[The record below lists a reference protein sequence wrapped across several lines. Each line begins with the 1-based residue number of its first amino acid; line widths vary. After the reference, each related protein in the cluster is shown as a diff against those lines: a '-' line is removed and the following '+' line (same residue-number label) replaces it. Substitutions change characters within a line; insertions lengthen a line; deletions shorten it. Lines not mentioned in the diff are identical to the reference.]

1 MKYYYNFVILIIL
14 GSFIILLPLVAKE
27 QATCKWLEKSVDD
40 QTFKTYLDFFTY
52 DQRLPFKLQSIEVK
66 EHEGIRKEHL
76 SFQST
81 PEERVFANL
90 YKPLGLSSK
99 KGSALI
105 ILHGGSP
112 QGKDSPYTDNAAEL
126 LAWAGWIVLAIDLQ
140 YFGERSTNLLTT
152 FTEKEKHDRLYN
164 QISTY
169 LAWMIQNVKDISR
182 SFDFLVEHIG
192 ADPKRIG
199 LIGVSRG
206 AVVAPIAGGA
216 ERRLAAIV
224 LIHGG
229 HFDALERH
237 HLPAACPANYIG
249 RISPRPLLMIN
260 GTRDADF
267 IKETSV
273 SPLYMLAKQ
282 PKKIIWV
289 EGGHGSFTEE
299 ARATMLQWLQENI
312 K

>member
-1 MKYYYNFVILIIL
+1 MKYYYRFAILIIMGVL
-14 GSFIILLPLVAKE
+14 IILLPLVAKE
-27 QATCKWLEKSVDD
+27 QAACKWLEKPVDD

-90 YKPLGLSSK
+90 YSVAGQSLK
-99 KGSALI
+99 KGPALI
-105 ILHGGSP
+105 LLHGGSP
-112 QGKDSPYTDNAAEL
+112 QGKDSPYNDNTAEL
-126 LAWAGWIVLAIDLQ
+126 LARGGWIVLAIDLQ
-140 YFGERSTNLLTT
+140 YFGERSTNLLTK
-152 FTEKEKHDRLYN
+152 FTEKEKHERLYN
-164 QISTY
+164 KPSIY
-169 LAWMIQNVKDISR
+169 LTWMIQNVKDISR
-182 SFDFLVEHIG
+182 SFDFLVDHVG
-192 ADPKRIG
+192 VAPKRIG
-199 LIGVSRG
+199 LIGISRG

-216 ERRLAAIV
+216 EHRLAAIV
-224 LIHGG
+224 LLYGG
-229 HFDALERH
+229 HFDALERD

-289 EGGHGSFTEE
+289 EGGHGSITED
-299 ARATMLQWLQENI
+299 ARATMLLWLQENA

>member
-1 MKYYYNFVILIIL
+1 MKYYYRFAILIIMGVL
-14 GSFIILLPLVAKE
+14 IILLPLVAKE
-27 QATCKWLEKSVDD
+27 QAACKWLEKPVDD

-90 YKPLGLSSK
+90 YSVAGQSLK
-99 KGSALI
+99 KGPALI
-105 ILHGGSP
+105 LLHGGSP
-112 QGKDSPYTDNAAEL
+112 QGKDSPYNDNTAEL
-126 LAWAGWIVLAIDLQ
+126 LARGGWIVLAIDLQ
-140 YFGERSTNLLTT
+140 YFGERSTNLLTK
-152 FTEKEKHDRLYN
+152 FTEKEKHERLYN
-164 QISTY
+164 KPSIY
-169 LAWMIQNVKDISR
+169 LTWMIQNVKDISR
-182 SFDFLVEHIG
+182 SFDFLVDHVG
-192 ADPKRIG
+192 VAPKRIG
-199 LIGVSRG
+199 LIGISRG
-206 AVVAPIAGGA
+206 AVVAPIACGA
-216 ERRLAAIV
+216 EHRLAAIV
-224 LIHGG
+224 LLYGG
-229 HFDALERH
+229 HFDALERD

-289 EGGHGSFTEE
+289 EGGHGSITED
-299 ARATMLQWLQENI
+299 ARATMLLWLQENA

>member
-27 QATCKWLEKSVDD
+27 QAACKWLEKSVDD

-52 DQRLPFKLQSIEVK
+52 DQHLPFKLQSIEVK

-90 YKPLGLSSK
+90 YSVAGQSLK
-99 KGSALI
+99 KGPALI
-105 ILHGGSP
+105 LLHGGSP
-112 QGKDSPYTDNAAEL
+112 QGKDSPYNDNTAEL
-126 LAWAGWIVLAIDLQ
+126 LARGGWIVLAIDLQ
-140 YFGERSTNLLTT
+140 YFGERSTNLLTK
-152 FTEKEKHDRLYN
+152 FTEKEKHERLYN
-164 QISTY
+164 KPSIY
-169 LAWMIQNVKDISR
+169 LTWMIQNVKDISR
-182 SFDFLVEHIG
+182 SFDFLVDHVG
-192 ADPKRIG
+192 VAPKRIG
-199 LIGVSRG
+199 LIGISRG

-216 ERRLAAIV
+216 EHRLAAIV
-224 LIHGG
+224 LLYGG
-229 HFDALERH
+229 HFDALERD

-289 EGGHGSFTEE
+289 EGGHGSITED
-299 ARATMLQWLQENI
+299 ARATMLLWLQENA

>member
-1 MKYYYNFVILIIL
+1 MKYYYRFAILIIMGVL
-14 GSFIILLPLVAKE
+14 IILLPLVAKD
-27 QATCKWLEKSVDD
+27 QAACKWLEKPVDD

-90 YKPLGLSSK
+90 YSVAGQSLK
-99 KGSALI
+99 KGPALI
-105 ILHGGSP
+105 LLHGGSP
-112 QGKDSPYTDNAAEL
+112 QGKDSPYNDNTAEL
-126 LAWAGWIVLAIDLQ
+126 LARGGWIVLAIDLQ
-140 YFGERSTNLLTT
+140 YFGERSTNLLTK
-152 FTEKEKHDRLYN
+152 FTEKEKHERLYN
-164 QISTY
+164 KPSIY
-169 LAWMIQNVKDISR
+169 LTWMIQNVKDISR
-182 SFDFLVEHIG
+182 SFDFLVDHVG
-192 ADPKRIG
+192 VAPKRIG
-199 LIGVSRG
+199 LIGISRG

-216 ERRLAAIV
+216 EHRLAAIV
-224 LIHGG
+224 LLYGG
-229 HFDALERH
+229 HFDALERD

-289 EGGHGSFTEE
+289 EGGHGSITED
-299 ARATMLQWLQENI
+299 ARATMLLWLQENA

>member
-1 MKYYYNFVILIIL
+1 MKYYYRFAILIIMGVL
-14 GSFIILLPLVAKE
+14 IILLPLVAKE
-27 QATCKWLEKSVDD
+27 QAACKWLEKPVDD

-81 PEERVFANL
+81 PEECVFANL
-90 YKPLGLSSK
+90 YSVAGQSLK
-99 KGSALI
+99 KGPALI
-105 ILHGGSP
+105 LLHGGSP
-112 QGKDSPYTDNAAEL
+112 QGKDSPYNDNTAEL
-126 LAWAGWIVLAIDLQ
+126 LARGGWIVLAIDLQ
-140 YFGERSTNLLTT
+140 YFGERSTNLLTK
-152 FTEKEKHDRLYN
+152 FTEKEKHERLYN
-164 QISTY
+164 KPSIY
-169 LAWMIQNVKDISR
+169 LTWMIQNVKDISR
-182 SFDFLVEHIG
+182 SFDFLVDHVG
-192 ADPKRIG
+192 VAPKRIG
-199 LIGVSRG
+199 LIGISRG

-216 ERRLAAIV
+216 EHRLAAIV
-224 LIHGG
+224 LLYGG
-229 HFDALERH
+229 HFDALERD

-289 EGGHGSFTEE
+289 EGGHGSITED
-299 ARATMLQWLQENI
+299 ARATMLLWLQENA